1 MNSDVTFYTLYH
13 FFVKT
18 FYSALGLLLFLNVS
32 AFSQLLVG
40 PEVGVNY
47 SWTSFRDKELK
58 DIYKMSPA
66 VGFHVGGHIAF
77 KVRNRFFLHT
87 SLLYSTKG
95 RTLNG
100 KLDGTLKNSARYNFI
115 DMPINYTVDF
125 RGRIGKGKEFKYFLG
140 IGPNISYWLGGKG
153 KLYNSELEENNLG
166 ELSYKI
172 DFSKSED
179 GEQMSDEMRVE
190 RPNRLQ
196 LGLNLMAGIV
206 FEPWHKQRFM
216 FSVRYELGHT
226 YLAKSD
232 GVFVD
237 TYFYDPL
244 QSRNQ
249 GFRIS
254 LAYLVDL
261 KTEERKKG
269 KSTLDK
275 KRLNKR

>member
-1 MNSDVTFYTLYH
+1 
-13 FFVKT
+13 VKT
-18 FYSALGLLLFLNVS
+18 FYFALGLVLIFNVP

-47 SWTSFRDKELK
+47 SWTSFQEKDLKEV
-58 DIYKMSPA
+58 YRMSPA
-66 VGFHVGGHIAF
+66 VGFHVGGHLAF
-77 KVRNRFFLHT
+77 KVRKRFFLHT

-100 KLDGTLKNSARYNFI
+100 KLDGLLKNSARYNYI

-125 RGRIGKGKEFKYFLG
+125 RGKIGKSKEFKYFLG
-140 IGPNISYWLGGKG
+140 IGPNISYWLGGRG
-153 KLYNSELEENNLG
+153 KLYNTDLEENNLG

-172 DFSKSED
+172 KFDKSD
-179 GEQMSDEMRVE
+179 DVDQASDEMRVE

-196 LGLNLMAGIV
+196 LGLNLIAGMV
-206 FEPWHKQRFM
+206 FEPWYKQRFM

-232 GVFVD
+232 GTFTD

-244 QSRNQ
+244 KSRNQ

-269 KSTLDK
+269 KSTIDNRK
-275 KRLNKR
+275 LNKR

>member
-1 MNSDVTFYTLYH
+1 M
-13 FFVKT
+13 KT
-18 FYSALGLLLFLNVS
+18 FYFALGLIFIIEIP

-47 SWTSFRDKELK
+47 SWTSFREKELK
-58 DIYKMSPA
+58 EVYRMSPL
-66 VGFHVGGHIAF
+66 VGFHVGGHLAF
-77 KVRNRFFLHT
+77 KVRKRFFLHT

-95 RTLNG
+95 RVLNG
-100 KLDGTLKNSARYNFI
+100 KLDGMLKNSARYNFI

-125 RGRIGKGKEFKYFLG
+125 RGKLGKSKEFKYFLG

-172 DFSKSED
+172 KF
-179 GEQMSDEMRVE
+179 GEPQDDSQPADEMRVE
-190 RPNRLQ
+190 RPNRFQ
-196 LGLNLMAGIV
+196 LGLNLIAGIV
-206 FEPWHKQRFM
+206 FEPWYKQRFM
-216 FSVRYELGHT
+216 LSVRYELGHS
-226 YLAKSD
+226 YLAKTD
-232 GVFVD
+232 GNFSN

-244 QSRNQ
+244 KSRNQ

-275 KRLNKR
+275 KKLNKR

>member
-1 MNSDVTFYTLYH
+1 M
-13 FFVKT
+13 KT
-18 FYSALGLLLFLNVS
+18 FYFALGLLLFLNVS

-47 SWTSFRDKELK
+47 SWTSFRDKDLK

-232 GVFVD
+232 GAFVD

-275 KRLNKR
+275 KKLNKR

>member
-1 MNSDVTFYTLYH
+1 MI
-13 FFVKT
+13 
-18 FYSALGLLLFLNVS
+18 NVP

-47 SWTSFRDKELK
+47 SWATFREKDLKEV
-58 DIYKMSPA
+58 YRMSP
-66 VGFHVGGHIAF
+66 VPGFHVGGHLAF
-77 KVRNRFFLHT
+77 KVRKRFFLHT

-95 RTLNG
+95 RILNG
-100 KLDGTLKNSARYNFI
+100 KADALLKNSVHYNYI

-125 RGRIGKGKEFKYFLG
+125 KGKIGKGKEFKYFLG

-153 KLYNSELEENNLG
+153 KLYNSDLEENNLG

-172 DFSKSED
+172 RFTKSSGDEPP
-179 GEQMSDEMRVE
+179 SDEMSVE

-196 LGLNLMAGIV
+196 LGLNLIAGMV
-206 FEPWHKQRFM
+206 FEPWYKQRFM

-226 YLAKSD
+226 YLGKSD
-232 GVFVD
+232 GNFVN
-237 TYFYDPL
+237 TYFSDPL
-244 QSRNQ
+244 KSRNQ

-269 KSTLDK
+269 KSTIDSK
-275 KRLNKR
+275 KLNKR

>member
-1 MNSDVTFYTLYH
+1 VKTLYL
-13 FFVKT
+13 T
-18 FYSALGLLLFLNVS
+18 LGLLLILKVPT
-32 AFSQLLVG
+32 FSQLLVG

-47 SWTSFRDKELK
+47 SWSSFRDKDLK
-58 DIYKMSPA
+58 EVYKMSPMP
-66 VGFHVGGHIAF
+66 GFHVGGHLAF

-95 RTLNG
+95 RVLNG
-100 KLDGTLKNSARYNFI
+100 KLDGLLKNSARYNYI

-125 RGRIGKGKEFKYFLG
+125 RGKIGKGKEFKYFLG

-153 KLYNSELEENNLG
+153 KLYNSELEEGNRG
-166 ELSYKI
+166 ELSYKVN
-172 DFSKSED
+172 FGKSD
-179 GEQMSDEMRVE
+179 GEQAPDEMLVE
-190 RPNRLQ
+190 SPNRLQ
-196 LGLNLMAGIV
+196 LGLNLMAGMV
-206 FEPWHKQRFM
+206 FEPWYKQRFM

-232 GVFVD
+232 GNFLN
-237 TYFYDPL
+237 TYFSDPL
-244 QSRNQ
+244 NARNQ

-275 KRLNKR
+275 RNLNKR

>member
-1 MNSDVTFYTLYH
+1 
-13 FFVKT
+13 VKT
-18 FYSALGLLLFLNVS
+18 FYFALGLLLFLNVS

-47 SWTSFRDKELK
+47 SWTSFRDKDLK

-232 GVFVD
+232 GAFVD

-275 KRLNKR
+275 KKLNKR